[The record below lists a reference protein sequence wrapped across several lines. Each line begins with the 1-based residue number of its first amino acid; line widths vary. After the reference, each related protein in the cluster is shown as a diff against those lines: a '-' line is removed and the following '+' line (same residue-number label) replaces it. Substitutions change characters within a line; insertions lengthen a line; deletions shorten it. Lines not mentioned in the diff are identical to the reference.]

1 MKHVLE
7 ALKLT
12 QFRLPQSDTLSRP
25 ALIVVDKVM
34 RDAERASEGGCDL
47 KLEEEWQV
55 VSSAYE
61 CDGIK
66 VE

>member
-1 MKHVLE
+1 MKQILE

-25 ALIVVDKVM
+25 ALTVVDKVM
-34 RDAERASEGGCDL
+34 REAERASEGGCDL
-47 KLEEEWQV
+47 KLEEKWQV
-55 VSSAYE
+55 VSLAYE
-61 CDGIK
+61 CDRIK